1 MGSKFNL
8 QRDIDDTEQSIL
20 LQLQSMINEYLLNGK
35 IDLFEKLKEVNIELD
50 LKGKF
55 KTDFS
60 EKVMKALLNVKSG
73 VSITYSE
80 LAERINSKAYRA
92 VGSVLKNNP
101 LPLIIPCHRVVSK
114 GGKIGGFM
122 GKTNKGWQI
131 HLKQTLLEIE
141 GNTTAE

>member
-8 QRDIDDTEQSIL
+8 QRAIDDTEQSIL
-20 LQLQSMINEYLLNGK
+20 LQLQNMINEYLSNGK
-35 IDLFEKLKEVNIELD
+35 IDLFEKLKELDIELD

-60 EKVMKALLNVKSG
+60 EKVMKALLNVKPG
-73 VSITYSE
+73 DYITYSE

-92 VGSVLKNNP
+92 VGGVLKNNP
-101 LPLIIPCHRVVSK
+101 FPLIIPCHRVVSK

-131 HLKQTLLEIE
+131 NLKQTLLELE
-141 GNTTAE
+141 GSTITE

>member
-35 IDLFEKLKEVNIELD
+35 IDLFEKLKEMDIELD

-60 EKVMKALLNVKSG
+60 EKVMKALLNVKPG
-73 VSITYSE
+73 DYITYSE

-131 HLKQTLLEIE
+131 HLKQTLLELE
-141 GNTTAE
+141 GNTTTE